1 MLQINAKYK
10 MKTPYDSVR
19 GHVRVRQFILICVRG
34 RSASAKN
41 LADGRQSADTV
52 RVRTTLADNAG
63 NGHAGTRHIG
73 ELNVNQA
80 GYNIAG
86 IENIGE

>member
-1 MLQINAKYK
+1 MRNTKI
-10 MKTPYDSVR
+10 KTPDDSVR

-52 RVRTTLADNAG
+52 RVRTTLLPMDL
-63 NGHAGTRHIG
+63 IS
-73 ELNVNQA
+73 EIKLFSLN
-80 GYNIAG
+80 ILHSP
-86 IENIGE
+86 

>member
-1 MLQINAKYK
+1 MRNTKI
-10 MKTPYDSVR
+10 KTPDDSVR

-52 RVRTTLADNAG
+52 RVRTTLIYMA
-63 NGHAGTRHIG
+63 R
-73 ELNVNQA
+73 
-80 GYNIAG
+80 
-86 IENIGE
+86 

>member
-1 MLQINAKYK
+1 MRNTKI
-10 MKTPYDSVR
+10 KTPDDSVR

-52 RVRTTLADNAG
+52 RVRTTLRETL
-63 NGHAGTRHIG
+63 HKSQ
-73 ELNVNQA
+73 EV
-80 GYNIAG
+80 
-86 IENIGE
+86 

>member
-1 MLQINAKYK
+1 MRNTKI
-10 MKTPYDSVR
+10 KTPDDSVR

-52 RVRTTLADNAG
+52 RVRTTLNFRVHKKAFR
-63 NGHAGTRHIG
+63 AGTTS
-73 ELNVNQA
+73 ELKEACSQT
-80 GYNIAG
+80 I
-86 IENIGE
+86 

>member
-1 MLQINAKYK
+1 MRNTKI
-10 MKTPYDSVR
+10 KTPDDSVR

-52 RVRTTLADNAG
+52 RVRTTLLEAQIQVHNDK
-63 NGHAGTRHIG
+63 TIT
-73 ELNVNQA
+73 QDCQ
-80 GYNIAG
+80 
-86 IENIGE
+86 

>member
-1 MLQINAKYK
+1 MQNTKI
-10 MKTPYDSVR
+10 KTPDDSVR

-52 RVRTTLADNAG
+52 RVRTTLI
-63 NGHAGTRHIG
+63 TRRLTKNTKSEKFI
-73 ELNVNQA
+73 NVT
-80 GYNIAG
+80 
-86 IENIGE
+86 IEV